1 MRNTIKS
8 LFGFGVVVGLVL
20 LGIGFVAYL
29 FGTLYRIAIFA
40 GAVLCSAGLGYA
52 QIGEGDEV
60 RDMR

>member
-1 MRNTIKS
+1 MKGIIKS
-8 LFGFGVVVGLVL
+8 ALGLGVIIGMVL

-40 GAVLCSAGLGYA
+40 GTVLCSAGIGYA

>member
-8 LFGFGVVVGLVL
+8 LFGIGVVVGLVL

-29 FGTLYRIAIFA
+29 FGTLNRIAIFA
-40 GAVLCSAGLGYA
+40 GTVLCSAGLGYA
-52 QIGEGDEV
+52 QIGGDDEV